1 MQYLLSQS
9 NLQLTARDYHFIS
22 SETWQLWSVALYY
35 KARILVGNNKYYKVS
50 VE

>member
-9 NLQLTARDYHFIS
+9 NSQFTARDYHFIF
-22 SETWQLWSVALYY
+22 SETWQLWSVALNY
-35 KARILVGNNKYYKVS
+35 KARILVGTNKYKVS